1 MSARHDVVV
10 AGGGLVGAAIVLALQ
25 RQGFDAVL
33 VERGPPPAAFD
44 PGFDDLR
51 VYAISPG
58 SMDWLDQLGVWP
70 LLPARHLS
78 AYRQMQVWSQQADA
92 PLVFDAAD
100 LHRSELGCIVGNSLL
115 QSALW
120 SQLDPSRLICG
131 TGIAALTLDGQGAQI
146 GLSDGRSLQASLLVA
161 ADGGDSQLRALAGIE
176 TVAWTY
182 PQRAIVANVRTERPH
197 AQTCWQRFLP
207 TGPLA
212 LLPLAD
218 GRCSIV
224 WSTTDAERLLAL
236 DDDRFA
242 AELAVAT
249 QFRLGAITATTA
261 RVSFPLRLSH
271 AGDYV
276 REGFAL
282 AGDSAHT
289 VHPLAGQGV
298 NLGLADGRALVAT
311 LVQARAAGRRI
322 GSLRTLK
329 AYARARKA
337 DTLEMLA
344 VTDGLY
350 RAFDLELPGWTR
362 LRDAGMAAVQRLQP
376 LKTLLIRQAAGL

>member
-1 MSARHDVVV
+1 MSRHDVVV
-10 AGGGLVGAAIVLALQ
+10 AGGGLVGAAIALDLQ
-25 RQGFDAVL
+25 QQGFDAVL
-33 VERGPPPAAFD
+33 VERGAAPRPYDPA
-44 PGFDDLR
+44 FDDLR

-58 SMDWLDQLGVWP
+58 SMDWLAQLGVWP
-70 LLPARHLS
+70 RIAAQRISPYTR
-78 AYRQMQVWSQQADA
+78 MQVWSRDIAES
-92 PLVFDAAD
+92 LVFDAAD
-100 LHRSELGCIVGNSLL
+100 LHRAELGCIVGNGLL
-115 QSALW
+115 QSVLW
-120 SQLDPSRLICG
+120 SALEPSRSICG
-131 TGIAALTLDGQGAQI
+131 AGIAALEQQDGGIRI
-146 GLSDGRSLQASLLVA
+146 GLSDGRSLHASLLIA
-161 ADGGDSQLRALAGIE
+161 ADGGDSQLRAMAGIE
-176 TVAWTY
+176 TLSWSY
-182 PQRAIVANVRTERPH
+182 PQQAIVANIATERPH
-197 AQTCWQRFLP
+197 QHSCWQRFLP

-224 WSTTDAERLLAL
+224 WSSTEAERLLAL
-236 DDDRFA
+236 DDDRFM
-242 AELAVAT
+242 AELAAAT
-249 QFRLGAITATTA
+249 QFHFGAVTATTA

-329 AYARARKA
+329 AYERARKA
-337 DTLEMLA
+337 DNLEMLA

-350 RAFDLELPGWTR
+350 RAFDLELPGWSR

>member
-1 MSARHDVVV
+1 MVV
-10 AGGGLVGAAIVLALQ
+10 AGGGLVGAAIALDLQQ
-25 RQGFDAVL
+25 RGFDAVL
-33 VERGPPPAAFD
+33 VERGAPPRPFD

-51 VYAISPG
+51 VYAVSPG
-58 SMDWLDQLGVWP
+58 SMDWLQQLGVWP
-70 LLPARHLS
+70 GIAAQRISPYSR
-78 AYRQMQVWSQQADA
+78 MQVWSRQAGES
-92 PLVFDAAD
+92 LVFDAAD
-100 LHRSELGCIVGNSLL
+100 LHRAQLGCIVENSLL

-120 SQLDPSRLICG
+120 SALDPSRLICG
-131 TGIAALTLDGQGAQI
+131 TDIAALTLDGQGSQI

-197 AQTCWQRFLP
+197 VQTCWQRFLP

-212 LLPLAD
+212 LLPLSD

-224 WSTTDAERLLAL
+224 WSTTEAERLLAL
-236 DDDRFA
+236 DDDRFM
-242 AELAVAT
+242 AELAAAI
-249 QFRLGAITATTA
+249 QFRLGAVTATTA

-298 NLGLADGRALVAT
+298 NLGLADGRALVAA

-329 AYARARKA
+329 TYARARKA
-337 DTLEMLA
+337 GNLEMLA

-350 RAFDLELPGWTR
+350 RAFDLELPGWVR

-376 LKTLLIRQAAGL
+376 LKSLLIRQAAGL

>member
-1 MSARHDVVV
+1 MVV
-10 AGGGLVGAAIVLALQ
+10 AGGGLVGAAIALDLQQ
-25 RQGFDAVL
+25 RGFDAVL
-33 VERGPPPAAFD
+33 VERGAAPRPFD

-51 VYAISPG
+51 VYAVSPG
-58 SMDWLDQLGVWP
+58 SMDWLQQLGVWP
-70 LLPARHLS
+70 GIAAQRISPYAR
-78 AYRQMQVWSQQADA
+78 MQVWSREAGES
-92 PLVFDAAD
+92 LVFDAAD
-100 LHRSELGCIVGNSLL
+100 LHRRQLGCIVENSLL
-115 QSALW
+115 QSVLW
-120 SQLDPSRLICG
+120 SALDPSRSICG
-131 TGIAALTLDGQGAQI
+131 AGISALEQEDGGI
-146 GLSDGRSLQASLLVA
+146 RIDLSDGRSLQASLLIA
-161 ADGGDSQLRALAGIE
+161 ADGGDSQLRTMMGIE
-176 TVAWTY
+176 AISWSY
-182 PQRAIVANVRTERPH
+182 PQQAIVAHVTTERPH
-197 AQTCWQRFLP
+197 QRCCWQRFLP

-212 LLPLAD
+212 LLPLSD

-224 WSTTDAERLLAL
+224 WSTTEAERLLAL
-236 DDDRFA
+236 DDDRFM
-242 AELAVAT
+242 AELAAAI
-249 QFRLGAITATTA
+249 QFRLGAVTATTA

-329 AYARARKA
+329 AYERARKA
-337 DTLEMLA
+337 DNLEMLA

-350 RAFDLELPGWTR
+350 RAFDLELPGWAR
-362 LRDAGMAAVQRLQP
+362 LRDAGMAVVQRLPP
-376 LKTLLIRQAAGL
+376 LKSLLIRQAAGL